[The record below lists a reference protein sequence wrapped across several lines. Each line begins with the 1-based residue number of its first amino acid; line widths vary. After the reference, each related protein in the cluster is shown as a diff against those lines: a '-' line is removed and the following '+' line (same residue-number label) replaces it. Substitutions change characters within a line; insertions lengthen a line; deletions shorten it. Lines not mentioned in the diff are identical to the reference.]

1 MVYFNDVND
10 LKRIETVLI
19 EQKRKSLTE
28 ESANNNKDDEN
39 IINKKIKI

>member
-1 MVYFNDVND
+1 MVYFNDIND

>member
-1 MVYFNDVND
+1 MVYFNDIND

-19 EQKRKSLTE
+19 DQKRKSLTE

>member
-1 MVYFNDVND
+1 MVYFNDIND
-10 LKRIETVLI
+10 LKRIETILI

-28 ESANNNKDDEN
+28 ESTRNNKDDEN

>member
-1 MVYFNDVND
+1 MVYFNDIND
-10 LKRIETVLI
+10 LKRIETILI

-28 ESANNNKDDEN
+28 ESARNNKDDEN